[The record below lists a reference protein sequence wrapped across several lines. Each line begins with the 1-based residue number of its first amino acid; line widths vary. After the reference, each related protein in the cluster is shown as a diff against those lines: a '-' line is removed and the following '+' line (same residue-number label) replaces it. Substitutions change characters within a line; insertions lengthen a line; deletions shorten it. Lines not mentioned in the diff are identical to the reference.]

1 MCIAVEWRGAG
12 WCCLRNGNW
21 RCQLSWKN
29 RKKNR
34 RSLSNHAG
42 ETMKTNGHRQSRGSA
57 LFIVML
63 LAENRRVLLVENL
76 SVIDGQQQKRLTD

>member
-1 MCIAVEWRGAG
+1 MAGRGVV
-12 WCCLRNGNW
+12 
-21 RCQLSWKN
+21 LSAQWELALSAFLEKPQ
-29 RKKNR
+29 KNR
-34 RSLSNHAG
+34 RSLSSHAG

-76 SVIDGQQQKRLTD
+76 SVIDEQQQKRLTD